1 MGTAARPTPIS
12 ISSVLSDPSSRDGK
26 WGLKQRRVYEL
37 DEDGNRI
44 RDADGNFVFNAV
56 PTTDWG
62 RPETL
67 EYWRQTWAEMCNAK
81 FAEKGLDVRRRKS
94 PSIRR

>member
-1 MGTAARPTPIS
+1 MRRLCVYPLWNSAIGFHLLFPVDFADMGNRH
-12 ISSVLSDPSSRDGK
+12 VVDGS
-26 WGLKQRRVYEL
+26 L

-67 EYWRQTWAEMCNAK
+67 EYWRQTWAELCNAK
-81 FAEKGLDVRRRKS
+81 FAEKGLDVRIDHRS
-94 PSIRR
+94 